1 MKLKFPNF
9 NGKNYRKT
17 ITKKKA
23 ESKQIM
29 SSKQF
34 HKVSAIIH
42 TAATASALAGA
53 FPIPMAD
60 AIPITAA
67 QVTMVLSLGRVFS
80 RKITESTAKAMISSA
95 AATFVGRAIVK
106 WIPFVGWGISAAV
119 AAGITEAVGWTIA
132 VEFAKSAKSVWE
144 HEYSDE
150 EENIHQVPETP
161 IAETDIDALR
171 SAAEEFLS
179 GKKTPTSE
187 KDELEKLIK
196 DIETVLDDLPDDHPL
211 RDDFD
216 RLAQLF

>member
-1 MKLKFPNF
+1 MTMAIPDSNRSDKERYACPCTE
-9 NGKNYRKT
+9 KT
-17 ITKKKA
+17 IIHPSYTKTG
-23 ESKQIM
+23 EQL
-29 SSKQF
+29 
-34 HKVSAIIH
+34 HEIH
-42 TAATASALAGA
+42 HG
-53 FPIPMAD
+53 
-60 AIPITAA
+60 
-67 QVTMVLSLGRVFS
+67 
-80 RKITESTAKAMISSA
+80 
-95 AATFVGRAIVK
+95 
-106 WIPFVGWGISAAV
+106 SAAV

-132 VEFAKSAKSVWE
+132 VDFAKSAKSVWE

-161 IAETDIDALR
+161 IAETYIDALR

-187 KDELEKLIK
+187 KDELKKLIK

>member
-42 TAATASALAGA
+42 TAVTASALAGA

-80 RKITESTAKAMISSA
+80 RKI
-95 AATFVGRAIVK
+95 
-106 WIPFVGWGISAAV
+106 
-119 AAGITEAVGWTIA
+119 
-132 VEFAKSAKSVWE
+132 
-144 HEYSDE
+144 
-150 EENIHQVPETP
+150 
-161 IAETDIDALR
+161 
-171 SAAEEFLS
+171 AAEEFLS

-187 KDELEKLIK
+187 KDELKKLIK
-196 DIETVLDDLPDDHPL
+196 NIETVLDDLPDDHPL